1 MVKVSTPEENK
12 KAAENALKEQKEN
25 ENKAKSS
32 AVPNKVGKEETFV
45 IDDNKGHKFELVL
58 RYPGTLKAL
67 EVIED
72 SKYTDGGGTSNI
84 DLFNN
89 AIDEGIVVA
98 PKEMVQKKFEF
109 FDNHNGYGKVVENIA
124 KFLGDKL
131 G

>member
-1 MVKVSTPEENK
+1 M
-12 KAAENALKEQKEN
+12 
-25 ENKAKSS
+25 
-32 AVPNKVGKEETFV
+32 
-45 IDDNKGHKFELVL
+45 
-58 RYPGTLKAL
+58 KAL

>member
-25 ENKAKSS
+25 ENKVKSS
-32 AVPNKVGKEETFV
+32 AVPNKVGKEQTYV

-98 PKEMVQKKFEF
+98 PREMVQKKFEF
-109 FDNHNGYGKVVENIA
+109 FEY
-124 KFLGDKL
+124 L
-131 G
+131 